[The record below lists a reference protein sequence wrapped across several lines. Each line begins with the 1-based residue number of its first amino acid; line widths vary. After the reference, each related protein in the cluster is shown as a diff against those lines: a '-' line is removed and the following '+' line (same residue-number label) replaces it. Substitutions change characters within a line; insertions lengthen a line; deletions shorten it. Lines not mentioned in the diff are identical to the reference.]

1 MIQTIHSVLK
11 PEEVRHIVRDHLH
24 RFGVDQEVADRLGFL
39 MSRGYDPEGLVFWLQ
54 EIGYNELHARI
65 LALMT
70 TERLVAEAQ
79 RRAML
84 HQAYASVMM
93 TQPVPPPADSVKR
106 PRVSEPSQSISRTS
120 EINPSTSRQEDLA
133 SRVLKEIKRLK
144 RKVLLYE
151 REAVD
156 REAKKA
162 FQEIL
167 SMLEEEHNAVMNLYR
182 SRIQNPGPCEGY
194 RDDYYRWLCIT
205 ARGAVDFIRERRL
218 RSAIKDLAKVVQILT
233 EEELYG

>member
-1 MIQTIHSVLK
+1 MLHTIHYILK
-11 PEEVRHIVRDHLH
+11 PEDVRHIVCDHLA
-24 RFGVDQEVADRLGFL
+24 RFGVDKEIADRLGFL
-39 MSRGYDPEGLVFWLQ
+39 MSYRGYDPESLVFWLQ
-54 EIGYNELHARI
+54 ELGYNELHARI

-70 TERLVAEAQ
+70 TERLVAEAR
-79 RRAML
+79 RRAVL
-84 HQAYASVMM
+84 YQAFSAVM
-93 TQPVPPPADSVKR
+93 TPSLPPADQVK
-106 PRVSEPSQSISRTS
+106 SEGVPEPPPPTSRNS
-120 EINPSTSRQEDLA
+120 EINASTSRDADLA
-133 SRVLKEIKRLK
+133 SRVLREIKMLK
-144 RKVLLYE
+144 RKILRYE
-151 REAVD
+151 KQAKE

-167 SMLEEEHNAVMNLYR
+167 SMLEEEHNAVMNLFR
-182 SRIQNPGPCEGY
+182 SRIQSPGPCEGY

>member
-1 MIQTIHSVLK
+1 MIHYILK
-11 PEEVRHIVRDHLH
+11 PEEIRSIVKDHLH
-24 RFGVDQEVADRLGFL
+24 RFGVDQEVADRIGWIV
-39 MSRGYDPEGLVFWLQ
+39 SRGYDPEGLVFWLQ

-70 TERLVAEAQ
+70 TERLVAEAR
-79 RRAML
+79 RRAQL
-84 HQAYASVMM
+84 HQAYASVVMM
-93 TQPVPPPADSVKR
+93 PVLPPADSVKR

-156 REAKKA
+156 REARRA
-162 FQEIL
+162 YEELL
-167 SMLEEEHNAVMNLYR
+167 SMLREEHEALMTLFR
-182 SRIQNPGPCEGY
+182 SRIQSPGPCEGY
-194 RDDYYRWLCIT
+194 KDPYYRFLCIT
-205 ARGAVDFIRERRL
+205 ARGVVDFIREKRL
-218 RSAIKDLAKVVQILT
+218 RSAIRDLAKVIQTLSG
-233 EEELYG
+233 EELYG